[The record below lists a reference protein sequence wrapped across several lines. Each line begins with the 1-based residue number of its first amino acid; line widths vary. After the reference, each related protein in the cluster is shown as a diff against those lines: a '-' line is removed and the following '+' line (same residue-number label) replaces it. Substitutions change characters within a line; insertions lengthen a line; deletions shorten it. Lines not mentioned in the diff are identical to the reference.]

1 MKALVAVALA
11 VVLLFGCAQK
21 ETDKPGNITT
31 EAVVNNASGSAMQ
44 GQAGNGTIAPVP
56 TMDTTGVMMADY
68 TPPEMPH
75 FDFANVTTPNGT
87 LIVYYFHSS
96 KCSAC
101 NALQPEI
108 DRLRAGHTDVLWLDY
123 DIATPNGR
131 HAYEDFAAQRNLNTS
146 ERMVPQVLVNG
157 SVITDRFKINAT
169 LEGII
174 LGYRNPEG

>member
-1 MKALVAVALA
+1 MKALVALALA
-11 VVLLFGCAQK
+11 IVLLFGCAQK
-21 ETDKPGNITT
+21 ETDTPDNTT
-31 EAVVNNASGSAMQ
+31 TAGVVNNTSGSAMQ
-44 GQAGNGTIAPVP
+44 GQAGNGPIAPAP
-56 TMDTTGVMMADY
+56 TMDTTDVMMADY

-108 DRLRAGHTDVLWLDY
+108 DRLEADHTDVLWLDY
-123 DIATPNGR
+123 DIATQNGR
-131 HAYEDFAAQRNLNTS
+131 YAYEAFAARRNLSPS

-174 LGYRNPEG
+174 AGYQNPEG